1 SGDNVRGAADK
12 DLGFAIEMQ
21 IQVKRAERE
30 KKRKE
35 LEVDFRGVRQEVD
48 LKRRELDRVSAAI
61 TEIESTRERK
71 TVEFRRMQ
79 TNLMELL
86 REQKLELD
94 AVKAKGIQLEV
105 ATATSAAAASATAQ
119 RAR

>member
-1 SGDNVRGAADK
+1 MHVS
-12 DLGFAIEMQ
+12 Q
-21 IQVKRAERE
+21 
-30 KKRKE
+30 E
-35 LEVDFRGVRQEVD
+35 LEADFRGVREEVD

-79 TNLMELL
+79 ANLMELL

-94 AVKAKGIQLEV
+94 AVKEKGVQLEV
-105 ATATSAAAASATAQ
+105 TMCIFIYCFCCSLGLRSRTDVRNGGFSVSTLNEH
-119 RAR
+119 